1 MLEKVLYCCFQGNP
15 VRLVLNKSTA
25 PVVFKWMRTVAL
37 LIAMATLA
45 PGQKFEVASIRPP
58 AATGILK
65 IDFLPGGR
73 FSAKNITVRMLLRNA
88 YSVQDYQIAGGPGW
102 TASDGFDIEA
112 TAGADAGEV
121 SRDQVFRMIQGLLAD
136 RFQLVVHREIRQVP
150 VYNLVTGKNGPTMT
164 AAESSAE
171 IARTMKMGEL
181 VTKKMSMTTLAN
193 LLVFELQRPVIDAT
207 GLKGDFAFTLQYTR
221 GLGES
226 DAVPTERPSLFTA
239 VQDQLGLKLESA
251 KGPVEML
258 VIDHVERPSQN

>member
-1 MLEKVLYCCFQGNP
+1 M
-15 VRLVLNKSTA
+15 RTA
-25 PVVFKWMRTVAL
+25 ALTIAVVTVAL
-37 LIAMATLA
+37 GQTA
-45 PGQKFEVASIRPP
+45 PKFEVASIRPP
-58 AATGILK
+58 AATGSFSIN
-65 IDFLPGGR
+65 FPPGGR
-73 FSAKNITVRMLLRNA
+73 FSAKNITVHMLLRNA

-112 TAGADAGEV
+112 KADAGAGEV
-121 SRDQVFRMIQGLLAD
+121 SRDQVLKMIQGLLAD
-136 RFQLVVHREIRQVP
+136 RFQLVVHRETRQVP

-181 VTKKMSMTTLAN
+181 VTKKMSMKMLAD
-193 LLVFELQRPVIDAT
+193 LLVFEVGRPVIDAT

-251 KGPVEML
+251 KGPVEVL
-258 VIDHVERPSQN
+258 VIDHVEKPSEN